1 MKVSI
6 NKKINRLKVPNIK
19 LVEVRVV

>member
-1 MKVSI
+1 MKVLI